1 VEVTMELRLTDK
13 EEELLLEFLQE
24 QHKHLLHE
32 IAKVDHHE
40 FRTALRHRCT
50 VLEGIMENLKAPVH
64 SAA

>member
-1 VEVTMELRLTDK
+1 MELRLTSK

-32 IAKVDHHE
+32 IAKADHHE
-40 FRTALRHRCT
+40 FRTALRHRCNA
-50 VLEGIMENLKAPVH
+50 LEGIMEKLKAPVH